1 LRHWVKRNPADCIAI
16 ARGKFYF
23 QRKNGFEMTVR
34 LNATD
39 CPENRHIVAAA
50 NAVAD
55 ALSMPDSTLPF
66 TPDRVLSLLTAKRH

>member
-1 LRHWVKRNPADCIAI
+1 MHRTIDSDAGPIETFDTGMALQHWVKRNPVDCIAL

-39 CPENRHIVAAA
+39 CPENRHV
-50 NAVAD
+50 VGGGECGCQ
-55 ALSMPDSTLPF
+55 
-66 TPDRVLSLLTAKRH
+66 